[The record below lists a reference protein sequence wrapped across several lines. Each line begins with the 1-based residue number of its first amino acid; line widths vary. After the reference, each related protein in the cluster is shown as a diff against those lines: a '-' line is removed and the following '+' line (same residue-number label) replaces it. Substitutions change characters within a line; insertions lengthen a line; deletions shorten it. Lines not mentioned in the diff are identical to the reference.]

1 MKCLAIIT
9 ARGGSKR
16 IPKKNIKDFCGK
28 PIIAYSIEAALNSKI
43 FDEVIVST
51 DSEEIANAARIYGAT
66 VPFMRSAKNADD
78 YATTYDVLL
87 EVVNKYKEFGKVF
100 GYICCIYPT
109 APFVTA
115 EKLKAAFN
123 KFIESDADTLIP
135 VVKFSFPPQRGFVIS
150 KENYSMTKFFDD
162 EGNLINYTYSQN
174 IEEEIEEIDV
184 KNGSYGST
192 SIENFLSSIIY
203 ESRFNKTDIIRVRVI
218 DSALAGKDIIIVEKS
233 TDNGLCFKN
242 ILENEDKYL
251 IVNRDTDVSFV
262 NEKIG
267 FIFDLGLLGRDDR
280 YKKFLVTTDGG
291 ESFSDV
297 SITIN
302 GYGYLDY
309 YYINN
314 TPYLKKDK
322 LVLDV
327 SVPVENDLK
336 DIELV
341 SNDNALTFS
350 N

>member
-1 MKCLAIIT
+1 MKNLLKNPLFYGVIYIILYFIGYLVLAHYNYTYFGVIKLISII
-9 ARGGSKR
+9 
-16 IPKKNIKDFCGK
+16 
-28 PIIAYSIEAALNSKI
+28 IILITI
-43 FDEVIVST
+43 
-51 DSEEIANAARIYGAT
+51 
-66 VPFMRSAKNADD
+66 
-78 YATTYDVLL
+78 
-87 EVVNKYKEFGKVF
+87 VF
-100 GYICCIYPT
+100 GIISIYKTKKEAKFKLFTSYIFIEIVTIILFFLVLGYFIGDRESAVT
-109 APFVTA
+109 LYNKKMVESRSRFLASDTVSYYDYINPFVRG
-115 EKLKAAFN
+115 N
-123 KFIESDADTLIP
+123 TLR
-135 VVKFSFPPQRGFVIS
+135 KKMHYDKEIS

-203 ESRFNKTDIIRVRVI
+203 ESRFNKTDIIRIRVI

-262 NEKIG
+262 DEKIG

-291 ESFSDV
+291 KTFSDV

-302 GYGYLDY
+302 GYGDLDY

-314 TPYLKKDK
+314 TPRLKKDK

-341 SNDNALTFS
+341 SNDNGLTFS

>member
-1 MKCLAIIT
+1 MKNLLKSPLFYGVIYIILYFIGYLVLAYYNYTYFGIIKLISIIIILIT
-9 ARGGSKR
+9 IILGIISIYKTKKEAKFKLFTSYLFIEIVTVILLFLILGYFLGDRDSVVTLYNKR
-16 IPKKNIKDFCGK
+16 LVESRSRFLASDT
-28 PIIAYSIEAALNSKI
+28 
-43 FDEVIVST
+43 VS
-51 DSEEIANAARIYGAT
+51 YY
-66 VPFMRSAKNADD
+66 D
-78 YATTYDVLL
+78 YI
-87 EVVNKYKEFGKVF
+87 N
-100 GYICCIYPT
+100 
-109 APFVTA
+109 PFVRG
-115 EKLKAAFN
+115 N
-123 KFIESDADTLIP
+123 TLR
-135 VVKFSFPPQRGFVIS
+135 KKMYYDKDIS
-150 KENYSMTKFFDD
+150 KENYSKTKFFDD

-174 IEEEIEEIDV
+174 IEEEIDVMDV

-203 ESRFNKTDIIRVRVI
+203 ESRFNKTDIIRIRVT

-251 IVNRDTDVSFV
+251 IVNRDTDVTFV
-262 NEKIG
+262 NENIG

-291 ESFSDV
+291 KSFSDV

-302 GYGYLDY
+302 GYGDLDY

-314 TPYLKKDK
+314 TPRLKDDK

-327 SVPVENDLK
+327 SIPDGNDLK

-341 SNDNALTFS
+341 SNDDGLTFS

>member
-1 MKCLAIIT
+1 MTVILLFLILGYFIGDRDSVVTIYNKRLVESRSRFLASDT
-9 ARGGSKR
+9 
-16 IPKKNIKDFCGK
+16 
-28 PIIAYSIEAALNSKI
+28 
-43 FDEVIVST
+43 VS
-51 DSEEIANAARIYGAT
+51 YY
-66 VPFMRSAKNADD
+66 D
-78 YATTYDVLL
+78 YI
-87 EVVNKYKEFGKVF
+87 N
-100 GYICCIYPT
+100 
-109 APFVTA
+109 PFVRG
-115 EKLKAAFN
+115 N
-123 KFIESDADTLIP
+123 TLR
-135 VVKFSFPPQRGFVIS
+135 KKMYYDKDIS
-150 KENYSMTKFFDD
+150 KENYSKTKFFDD

-203 ESRFNKTDIIRVRVI
+203 ESRFNKTDIIRIRVT
-218 DSALAGKDIIIVEKS
+218 DSALAGKDIIIAEKS

-262 NEKIG
+262 DEKIG

-291 ESFSDV
+291 KTFSDV

-302 GYGYLDY
+302 GYGNLDY

-314 TPYLKKDK
+314 TPRLKKDK

-327 SVPVENDLK
+327 SVPVENNLK

-341 SNDNALTFS
+341 SNDKGLTFS

>member
-1 MKCLAIIT
+1 MKNLLKNPLFYGVIYIILYFIGYLVLAHYNYTYFGVIKLISII
-9 ARGGSKR
+9 
-16 IPKKNIKDFCGK
+16 
-28 PIIAYSIEAALNSKI
+28 IILITI
-43 FDEVIVST
+43 
-51 DSEEIANAARIYGAT
+51 
-66 VPFMRSAKNADD
+66 
-78 YATTYDVLL
+78 
-87 EVVNKYKEFGKVF
+87 VF
-100 GYICCIYPT
+100 GIISIYKTKKEAKFKLFTSYIFIEIVTIILFFLVLGYFIGDRESAVT
-109 APFVTA
+109 LYHKKMVESRSRFLASDTVSYYDYINPFVRG
-115 EKLKAAFN
+115 N
-123 KFIESDADTLIP
+123 TLR
-135 VVKFSFPPQRGFVIS
+135 KKMHYDKEIS
-150 KENYSMTKFFDD
+150 KENYSMTEFFDAD
-162 EGNLINYTYSQN
+162 GKLINYTYSQN
-174 IEEEIEEIDV
+174 IEEEIEVIDV

-233 TDNGLCFKN
+233 TDNGLNFKN
-242 ILENEDKYL
+242 ILENDDKYL
-251 IVNRDTDVSFV
+251 VVNRDTDITFV
-262 NEKIG
+262 NESIG

-291 ESFSDV
+291 KSFNDV

-302 GYGYLDY
+302 GYDDLGY

-314 TPYLKKDK
+314 TPRLKGNK

-341 SNDNALTFS
+341 SNDNGLTFS